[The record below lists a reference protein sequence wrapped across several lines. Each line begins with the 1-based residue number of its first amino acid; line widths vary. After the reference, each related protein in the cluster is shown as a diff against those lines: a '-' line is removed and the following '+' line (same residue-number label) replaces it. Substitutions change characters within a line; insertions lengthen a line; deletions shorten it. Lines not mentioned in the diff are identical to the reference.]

1 MKNKNSDNNLT
12 RKEPK
17 HADMLN
23 FILTAEGHLKGIEKM
38 IRNDA
43 YCIDISKQLLAVI
56 GILKKVN
63 LHILKKHMEICV
75 KESIKTGNVD
85 EKITELEKILD
96 YIAKG
101 KET

>member
-1 MKNKNSDNNLT
+1 MREKKIKTLEKT
-12 RKEPK
+12 PK

-23 FILTAEGHLKGIEKM
+23 LILTAEGHLKGIERM
-38 IRNDA
+38 IREDA

-63 LHILKKHMEICV
+63 LHILKKHMETCV
-75 KESIKTGNVD
+75 KDSVKNGDLD
-85 EKITELEKILD
+85 EKIQELEKILD

-101 KET
+101 KE

>member
-1 MKNKNSDNNLT
+1 MK
-12 RKEPK
+12 KEKVSTLKKTPK

-23 FILTAEGHLKGIEKM
+23 LILTAEGHLKGIERM
-38 IRNDA
+38 IREDA

-63 LHILKKHMEICV
+63 LHILKKHMETCV
-75 KESIKTGNVD
+75 KDSMRNGDLD
-85 EKITELEKILD
+85 EKIKELEKILD

-101 KET
+101 KE

>member
-1 MKNKNSDNNLT
+1 MKNRDINNDLLS
-12 RKEPK
+12 REPK

-63 LHILKKHMEICV
+63 LHILKKHMETCV
-75 KESIKTGNVD
+75 KESIETGNVD
-85 EKITELEKILD
+85 EKIAELEKILD
-96 YIAKG
+96 YIARG
-101 KET
+101 KEA

>member
-1 MKNKNSDNNLT
+1 MREKKIKNLEKT
-12 RKEPK
+12 PK

-23 FILTAEGHLKGIEKM
+23 LILTAEGHLKGIERM
-38 IRNDA
+38 IREDA

-63 LHILKKHMEICV
+63 LHILKKHMETCV
-75 KESIKTGNVD
+75 KDSVKNGDLD
-85 EKITELEKILD
+85 EKIQELEKILD

-101 KET
+101 KE